1 MADITDESLEAAFA
15 GVFDTPDP
23 NAQGELEGAD
33 ETSDD
38 EAADGDTDTGD
49 DAASG
54 ADDDGGAVE
63 EPADGEEGQSPE
75 HEPADEPTNIRIGDV
90 ELSLEDAQSLVQ
102 LQQLLSTD
110 PAFAQHLVGYFQGPQ
125 SVLPEQQQRQEPITP
140 QPADD
145 PQPPFSLPADYLEN
159 EVVKA
164 LYDINVQQWKQIQ
177 QLQES
182 FQVVNNDVAERRR
195 QELVGL
201 ADTVAEQFQSAH
213 NLSAEEMTTL
223 RQRAG
228 QLGIVTNLV
237 NQGRPVTEAFQQAL
251 EITYWSTP
259 EYRTRD
265 LSTNMEANNQARK
278 RKAKA
283 ASISGS
289 AGSAPRTVPKPKTE
303 QEKREAMVAEIAD
316 KWQG

>member
-1 MADITDESLEAAFA
+1 MADEALEAAFA
-15 GVFDTPDP
+15 GVFDTPDTT
-23 NAQGELEGAD
+23 AQGELEGAD
-33 ETSDD
+33 ETREDEGADTDADAGTGDD
-38 EAADGDTDTGD
+38 GDTGD
-49 DAASG
+49 DADAG
-54 ADDDGGAVE
+54 NDEEPEPGQEPDDDVA
-63 EPADGEEGQSPE
+63 
-75 HEPADEPTNIRIGDV
+75 TNIRIGDV

-110 PAFAQHLVGYFQGPQ
+110 PAFAQHLVGYFN
-125 SVLPEQQQRQEPITP
+125 P
-140 QPADD
+140 QPKPLVEGETAGAGSDKPTSD
-145 PQPPFSLPADYLEN
+145 QPPFNLPDEYLEN

-182 FQVVNNDVAERRR
+182 FNVVNTDVAERRR

-201 ADTVAEQFQSAH
+201 ANTVAEQFQSQH
-213 NLSAEEMTTL
+213 NLSTEEMTTL

-228 QLGIVTNLV
+228 QLGIVSNLMQ
-237 NQGRPVTEAFQQAL
+237 QGRPATEAFQQAL

-265 LSTNMEANNQARK
+265 LSSNMEANNQARK

-289 AGSAPRTVPKPKTE
+289 AGSAPRTAPKPKTE